1 MEPVELLLNMA
12 AAMTERTTLIY
23 VRVAAAAGGGV
34 SEVKWGGEG
43 CAAFSCLPACF
54 SVCLPVAFTSIVLYL
69 LFAPWLC

>member
-34 SEVKWGGEG
+34 SEVKWGEG
-43 CAAFSCLPACF
+43 CAAFFCLPACF
-54 SVCLPVAFTSIVLYL
+54 SVCLPAAFASIVLYL